1 MDSRRDP
8 NGILGA
14 RTGDPILERRPVA
27 DSDRRVER
35 LPRARALADAGYF
48 PLSRDPVVVDAPL
61 SCGFLER
68 PLRARGSIGRTT
80 AAFSASCSMNRASSF
95 RTSSFTDVPCQAA

>member
-1 MDSRRDP
+1 MALRPDP

-14 RTGDPILERRPVA
+14 RTGDPILERQPVA
-27 DSDRRVER
+27 DSVRRLER
-35 LPRARALADAGYF
+35 LPRACARADAGYL

-68 PLRARGSIGRTT
+68 PLRARASIGRTT

-95 RTSSFTDVPCQAA
+95 RTSSFTDVPRQAA